1 MLENSEADFKTM
13 AIGTGTT
20 ILGFAVG
27 VWRLDSS
34 SNAVEGNL
42 QPKKK
47 VGVCE
52 WTTTQENSS
61 SERGFWLNWTSEFL
75 LKAGQGGYIT

>member
-1 MLENSEADFKTM
+1 MLENSEADSKTM

-20 ILGFAVG
+20 ILGFLQSG
-27 VWRLDSS
+27 VETGLKLKCSRS
-34 SNAVEGNL
+34 GNL
-42 QPKKK
+42 QPRKK

-61 SERGFWLNWTSEFL
+61 SERGFWLN
-75 LKAGQGGYIT
+75 